1 MRYVGTLFTRLMCLF
16 WDWGS
21 FDFLVHKITFLVNND
36 IIQNEKNPIGPNSI
50 KTTNAGLGHTADIL
64 EEMFTNAEFPATA
77 TSLGTSLQQGG
88 KSRAD
93 LWTFASAVA
102 VEWGLDRNNNACD
115 GSDTAGDGVSSS
127 HGFKDNHF
135 NLY

>member
-1 MRYVGTLFTRLMCLF
+1 M
-16 WDWGS
+16 
-21 FDFLVHKITFLVNND
+21 NNG

-50 KTTNAGLGHTADIL
+50 NTTNAGLGHTADIL
-64 EEMFTNAEFPATA
+64 EEVFTNAEFPATA
-77 TSLGTSLQQGG
+77 ASLGTSLQQSG

-115 GSDTAGDGVSSS
+115 GSDTAGDGVSTV
-127 HGFKDNHF
+127 HRAWLD
-135 NLY
+135 LD

>member
-1 MRYVGTLFTRLMCLF
+1 MCLF

-77 TSLGTSLQQGG
+77 ASLGTSLQQSG
-88 KSRAD
+88 KSRA
-93 LWTFASAVA
+93 SAV
-102 VEWGLDRNNNACD
+102 
-115 GSDTAGDGVSSS
+115 
-127 HGFKDNHF
+127 
-135 NLY
+135 